1 MSNAKPPT
9 PRTRIRR
16 LPEFANYEQS
26 ALYAIIDEAYVCHIA
41 FSEGDSA
48 HCIPTAC
55 WRIDNHLYIH
65 GSNGSRLTKTLLSGA
80 QISIAITH
88 IDGLVLARSAFNHSM
103 HYRSAVIYGVFE
115 EVEGDIEKMAALD
128 GLMDKI
134 APGRKHEARPG
145 DKSELGA
152 TRVLRI
158 SLDEAV
164 TKISNNPPADKP
176 EDEGLPV
183 WAGVLPLYMAHGEPI
198 PAENKEIN
206 TPDYVTTWATKPGRQ
221 PG

>member
-1 MSNAKPPT
+1 MSAAKPPT
-9 PRTRIRR
+9 HRTRIRR
-16 LPEFANYEQS
+16 LPEFANYEKS

-41 FSEGDSA
+41 FSEGDST

-115 EVEGDIEKMAALD
+115 EVEGDVEKMAALD
-128 GLMDKI
+128 ALMDKI
-134 APGRKHEARPG
+134 APGRKNEARPG

-158 SLDEAV
+158 ALDEAV

-176 EDEGLPV
+176 EDEELPV
-183 WAGVLPLYMAHGEPI
+183 WAGVLPIFTRHGEPI
-198 PAENKEIN
+198 PAENGDIP
-206 TPDYVTTWATKPGRQ
+206 TPDYVRSWAT
-221 PG
+221 

>member
-1 MSNAKPPT
+1 MSAAKPPT

-16 LPEFANYEQS
+16 LPEFANYEKS

-41 FSEGDSA
+41 FSEGDST

-103 HYRSAVIYGVFE
+103 HYRSAVIYGMFE

-128 GLMDKI
+128 ALMDKI
-134 APGRKHEARPG
+134 APGRKNEARPG

-183 WAGVLPLYMAHGEPI
+183 WAGVLPIFTAHGEPI
-198 PAENKEIN
+198 PAENNGIN
-206 TPDYVTTWATKPGRQ
+206 TPDYVATWATKSEPK
-221 PG
+221 PD